1 MRKLLMVLVALAVV
15 AAGCG
20 GNDSSD
26 SGAGQALADAIRDE
40 ILADNDPD
48 SPFGE
53 AEATCVGEEAV
64 NEFGVDGLIELGIS
78 EDNPSA
84 GNAFE
89 TASPEDRSRLIDVTL
104 TCIDFKQFFVDQLT
118 ADANISDEAAQCLGD
133 ELGTR
138 EFLDPIV
145 EAGLSGDEAAFLD
158 DEALSGIIFGAITT
172 CLSLEEL
179 QEIGG

>member
-1 MRKLLMVLVALAVV
+1 MLLVVLAMI

-20 GNDSSD
+20 GDDSSD
-26 SGAGQALADAIRDE
+26 SGAGQALAEAIRDE
-40 ILADNDPD
+40 ILSDNDPD

-64 NEFGVDGLIELGIS
+64 NEFGVEKLIELGIS

-89 TASPEDRSRLIDVTL
+89 TASSEDRSRLIDVTL
-104 TCIDFKQFFVDQLT
+104 TCIDFQQFFVDQLT
-118 ADANISDEAAQCLGD
+118 ADANISPEAAECLGN

-145 EAGLSGDEAAFLD
+145 EAGLTGDESSFLE
-158 DEALSGIIFGAITT
+158 DEALSGIIFGAITN

-179 QEIGG
+179 QQLGGG